1 MVAASRLGVT
11 SGRLE
16 GRVTAGGWDS
26 ERSGAAWAGPPPG
39 RNTKAAAIPARA
51 AAAMDGPAILLAGE
65 IGLACRA
72 ASGITLQTSRLRVH
86 PARARPRSGLDGTG
100 DACPAATY
108 REHSGKVG
116 KPGKRPASATPP
128 SAGQPLLNDYLK

>member
-1 MVAASRLGVT
+1 MVAAIRLGVT
-11 SGRLE
+11 SGRLA

-26 ERSGAAWAGPPPG
+26 ARSGAAWAGPLPG

-51 AAAMDGPAILLAGE
+51 AAAMDGPANLLAGDF
-65 IGLACRA
+65 GLACRA

-86 PARARPRSGLDGTG
+86 PARARPRSGPDGSE

-108 REHSGKVG
+108 REHSGDVG
-116 KPGKRPASATPP
+116 KPGNRPDSRT
-128 SAGQPLLNDYLK
+128 LLN